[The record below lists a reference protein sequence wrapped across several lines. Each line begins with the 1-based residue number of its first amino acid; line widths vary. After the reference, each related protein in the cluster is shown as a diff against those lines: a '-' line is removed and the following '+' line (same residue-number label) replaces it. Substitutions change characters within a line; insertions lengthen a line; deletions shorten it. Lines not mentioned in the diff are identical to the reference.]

1 MGLPLHMND
10 CCSVK
15 RVLFIDDANDIK
27 VNQLIKNA
35 GVLKRDI
42 NIKNLT
48 TIPQFH
54 DMHAFPKF
62 DVAFRLFYLGNH
74 RDTIA

>member
-42 NIKNLT
+42 NIT
-48 TIPQFH
+48 VHSPTIKYIVYHQKFNHNPAIPR
-54 DMHAFPKF
+54 HACFS
-62 DVAFRLFYLGNH
+62 
-74 RDTIA
+74 